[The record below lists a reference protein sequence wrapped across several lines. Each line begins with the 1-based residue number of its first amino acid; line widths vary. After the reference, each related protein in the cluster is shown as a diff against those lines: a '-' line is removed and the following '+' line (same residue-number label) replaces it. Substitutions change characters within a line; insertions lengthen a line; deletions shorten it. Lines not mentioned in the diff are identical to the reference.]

1 MKNNMKNLE
10 YYISFP
16 ILIIG
21 LALFTGGQAWH
32 NYTVSD
38 IGVIIMMIGML
49 PILIASNINNKKQ

>member
-1 MKNNMKNLE
+1 MKNLE

-21 LALFTGGQAWH
+21 SALFIGGQLGH

-38 IGVIIMMIGML
+38 IGVVLMILSML
-49 PILIASNINNKKQ
+49 PILIASNINNKK

>member
-1 MKNNMKNLE
+1 MNNMKNLE

-21 LALFTGGQAWH
+21 MALFAGGQLGH

-38 IGVIIMMIGML
+38 IGVVLMILSML
-49 PILIASNINNKKQ
+49 PLLIASNINNKK